1 LILLPAFPLG
11 GQQIGSAPVI
21 TLTSPSSIDS
31 LNNSGIASVRAEIV
45 SISALKTFRIFNNEI
60 LVVGENQIKPEKKDN
75 FTYIIESLVPLKRGI
90 NVIHVEA
97 RNSIGSGS
105 SETRSITCQPE
116 PYIVWLLPASVNSST
131 ESEMVTIKAEVKTD
145 FALKNISI
153 NLNGTVLTQEKD
165 GIITLENNRY
175 SLERRIKLIP
185 GKNSIYIAASNIR
198 AVANSTTRII
208 NYSLYSPPV
217 ITLTSPSVMDSL
229 NNSGLALVQAKIT
242 SKFALQAV
250 RIFNNGT
257 LVVDESSIKPEQKDS
272 ITYTMES
279 FVPLKRGINTIFV
292 EAKNSIGFANSE
304 NRSVFCQPEPF
315 VKWLLPASV
324 NSTSKSDQLTI
335 KAEIKT
341 DFDLKDISIN
351 LNGTVLAQGKEGI
364 TPLKNNTYTFER
376 KIQLTHGKNS
386 VIITVNSIKGV
397 ANSTTRVINY
407 TLGSAPDITLT
418 SPSVIDSL
426 NNSGLAL
433 VKAKITSK
441 FAVQAV
447 RIYNN
452 GIIAVDE
459 SGLKPEQKDSITYVI
474 ESLVPL
480 KRGTNSIFVEARN
493 SIGSASSETRS
504 INCQPEPFV
513 TWVLPASVIS
523 TSESGMLAIKAEIK
537 TDFDLKNI
545 NINLN
550 GTELAGE
557 KGEISRL
564 NDNTYSFEKTI
575 RLNSD
580 KNTIYLS
587 ANNIKGVANSTTRF
601 VGYSQGS
608 APVITLVS
616 PSAIDSLNNSG
627 IILISAE
634 VVSNVEL
641 QTVRIFRNRTIVVN
655 ETAKNL
661 EQKDSSTYIFK
672 SLVPLQAGIN
682 TILVEAKNNIGIASS
697 EKRSIKCQLE
707 PIVRWIL
714 PTTVNSTMESEML
727 NIKAEIKTN
736 LDVINTSINLNGS
749 VLVRGNEVPTRLN
762 NDTYVFEGT
771 VPLRAGPNSIVFTAV
786 NAKGTGY
793 SNKLSVN
800 YVPGK
805 ISEIKWTVPS
815 DINSETDKPEFPV
828 SATLKT
834 KSLIKSTRLSL
845 NGTELVPGDRS
856 KISQKN
862 SQEYLFESILTLKPG
877 VNTIDL
883 SAITEDGTINSEKRV
898 ITYLAPSLPVLA
910 WKNPIS
916 DQSVVNHSSM
926 EIKMNVKSTVKL
938 ENIAVYL
945 NGEFL
950 ENINLLSNLKKEDE
964 DFVLG
969 STVVLKP
976 GDNKIFIKAGNVA
989 GTSTSETRNIKYLV
1003 PSVPEITW
1011 GNPGTSV
1018 STLSTATINIQAN
1031 ITSTTGLQ
1039 NLKVFN
1045 NEKLLADIPDV
1056 NTLLK
1061 QQGEYHI
1068 DKTITLNQG
1077 ENRIYLI
1084 AENSAGKST
1093 SETRSV
1099 NYMAPAA
1106 PAVLW
1111 VSPSKPQMDI
1121 NLNSAKI
1128 KATIKSSDKL
1138 QSLLVY
1144 LNGAA
1149 TEEVDQLSPADSK
1162 GEYKFEKE
1170 IKLQPGEN
1178 RIYLIATNISG
1189 TTNSEI
1195 RSLTN
1200 PPANPPV
1207 ISWTNPSDPNAIV
1220 NFEIINI
1227 EACIKSATELKSV
1240 KILVNGEQQ
1249 SSEMM
1254 FQPPQASD
1262 CNYSLSRPVIL
1273 KEGDNS
1279 VYIIA
1284 ENFAGSAPSEKRLI
1298 RFQTGVV
1305 EKRLALVIG
1314 NSDYG
1319 NSNVLKNPVN
1329 DANLMEGTLKS
1340 MGFNVVKLTNATKN
1354 EMMEAL
1360 REFSKKLPEYNVAL
1374 FYYAGHG
1381 VQVDGQNYLI
1391 PTDAAMKEPTD
1402 CKWEAVSQN
1411 TILEEFERVPENI
1424 NIVILD
1430 ACRNNPFRSWSRG
1443 GAQGFRAVNAVTGSI
1458 ISYATSENS
1467 TAADGDG
1474 SNGTF
1479 TEELVKQINIPQSI
1493 TSVFMNTR
1501 KQVMKRTNNA
1511 QRPQESNMLTGE
1523 FYFKK

>member
-1 LILLPAFPLG
+1 
-11 GQQIGSAPVI
+11 
-21 TLTSPSSIDS
+21 
-31 LNNSGIASVRAEIV
+31 
-45 SISALKTFRIFNNEI
+45 
-60 LVVGENQIKPEKKDN
+60 
-75 FTYIIESLVPLKRGI
+75 
-90 NVIHVEA
+90 
-97 RNSIGSGS
+97 
-105 SETRSITCQPE
+105 
-116 PYIVWLLPASVNSST
+116 
-131 ESEMVTIKAEVKTD
+131 
-145 FALKNISI
+145 
-153 NLNGTVLTQEKD
+153 
-165 GIITLENNRY
+165 
-175 SLERRIKLIP
+175 
-185 GKNSIYIAASNIR
+185 
-198 AVANSTTRII
+198 
-208 NYSLYSPPV
+208 
-217 ITLTSPSVMDSL
+217 
-229 NNSGLALVQAKIT
+229 
-242 SKFALQAV
+242 
-250 RIFNNGT
+250 
-257 LVVDESSIKPEQKDS
+257 
-272 ITYTMES
+272 
-279 FVPLKRGINTIFV
+279 
-292 EAKNSIGFANSE
+292 
-304 NRSVFCQPEPF
+304 
-315 VKWLLPASV
+315 
-324 NSTSKSDQLTI
+324 
-335 KAEIKT
+335 
-341 DFDLKDISIN
+341 
-351 LNGTVLAQGKEGI
+351 
-364 TPLKNNTYTFER
+364 
-376 KIQLTHGKNS
+376 
-386 VIITVNSIKGV
+386 
-397 ANSTTRVINY
+397 
-407 TLGSAPDITLT
+407 
-418 SPSVIDSL
+418 
-426 NNSGLAL
+426 
-433 VKAKITSK
+433 
-441 FAVQAV
+441 
-447 RIYNN
+447 
-452 GIIAVDE
+452 
-459 SGLKPEQKDSITYVI
+459 
-474 ESLVPL
+474 
-480 KRGTNSIFVEARN
+480 
-493 SIGSASSETRS
+493 
-504 INCQPEPFV
+504 
-513 TWVLPASVIS
+513 
-523 TSESGMLAIKAEIK
+523 
-537 TDFDLKNI
+537 
-545 NINLN
+545 
-550 GTELAGE
+550 
-557 KGEISRL
+557 
-564 NDNTYSFEKTI
+564 
-575 RLNSD
+575 
-580 KNTIYLS
+580 
-587 ANNIKGVANSTTRF
+587 
-601 VGYSQGS
+601 
-608 APVITLVS
+608 
-616 PSAIDSLNNSG
+616 
-627 IILISAE
+627 
-634 VVSNVEL
+634 
-641 QTVRIFRNRTIVVN
+641 
-655 ETAKNL
+655 
-661 EQKDSSTYIFK
+661 
-672 SLVPLQAGIN
+672 
-682 TILVEAKNNIGIASS
+682 
-697 EKRSIKCQLE
+697 
-707 PIVRWIL
+707 
-714 PTTVNSTMESEML
+714 
-727 NIKAEIKTN
+727 
-736 LDVINTSINLNGS
+736 
-749 VLVRGNEVPTRLN
+749 
-762 NDTYVFEGT
+762 
-771 VPLRAGPNSIVFTAV
+771 
-786 NAKGTGY
+786 
-793 SNKLSVN
+793 
-800 YVPGK
+800 
-805 ISEIKWTVPS
+805 
-815 DINSETDKPEFPV
+815 
-828 SATLKT
+828 
-834 KSLIKSTRLSL
+834 
-845 NGTELVPGDRS
+845 
-856 KISQKN
+856 
-862 SQEYLFESILTLKPG
+862 
-877 VNTIDL
+877 
-883 SAITEDGTINSEKRV
+883 
-898 ITYLAPSLPVLA
+898 
-910 WKNPIS
+910 
-916 DQSVVNHSSM
+916 
-926 EIKMNVKSTVKL
+926 
-938 ENIAVYL
+938 
-945 NGEFL
+945 
-950 ENINLLSNLKKEDE
+950 
-964 DFVLG
+964 
-969 STVVLKP
+969 
-976 GDNKIFIKAGNVA
+976 
-989 GTSTSETRNIKYLV
+989 
-1003 PSVPEITW
+1003 
-1011 GNPGTSV
+1011 
-1018 STLSTATINIQAN
+1018 
-1031 ITSTTGLQ
+1031 
-1039 NLKVFN
+1039 
-1045 NEKLLADIPDV
+1045 
-1056 NTLLK
+1056 LK